1 MAQFRNGPSTVV
13 LLCALFQLS
22 LVCFTTEVSAQST
35 VDVNYPDGL
44 PPIIDI
50 LDGEITVGEN
60 APVIGTRTLADR
72 RTENVAASA
81 NYAPVR
87 SSSSG
92 APTEEPV
99 ATPTPTVAPIVG
111 ISKTA
116 KPKARRTTR
125 VIPAS
130 SSLPPVFESPLNDS
144 AVKFTTETTLPPIQS
159 SMQSVNAASAAPIF
173 ELPSYETPIAGGFS
187 PQATSVIEVGEP
199 MFELPASPPPPAESK
214 KYPNA
219 RLTGFFQ
226 MDSLWYSDAEFTNG
240 NQFVSVGIDDVRGFR
255 RARLAA
261 VGSVA
266 DNVDYMVE
274 FDFAFPGRPNFMD
287 LYFDVHG
294 FQFGSLRVGQWRQ
307 PFGLDE
313 LTSVKELTFH
323 ERSTTF
329 FLGPFRRPG
338 IGIYGH
344 DGRSTYAIS
353 AYGTT
358 FGQTPDLFGGS
369 RGDSNYGL
377 AARGTTLLIDR
388 PQDGGLLHAGFG
400 YALMNDTGSLQQFL
414 FLPELAGPPGESS
427 SGILNTETSIFGS
440 SRVHF
445 FNAEFAAVRGPGHAQ
460 GEYRVARFEKSG
472 DPAVT
477 TPSYYAQV
485 GYLLTGETREYNRTG
500 GVLSAVRPDN
510 PFGPGG
516 WGAWELAARFS
527 RTETFQDGVFDPI
540 NATGNRTTY
549 SVGLNWYL
557 NDFTKFQFNY
567 LRGDVDRQSSFELS
581 DYAIY
586 AVRAQVA
593 F

>member
-1 MAQFRNGPSTVV
+1 MAQFRNGPSTVK

-22 LVCFTTEVSAQST
+22 LVCFAAEVSAQST

-60 APVIGTRTLADR
+60 APAIGARTLADR
-72 RTENVAASA
+72 RTENVAPSVD
-81 NYAPVR
+81 YAPVR
-87 SSSSG
+87 ASLSVP
-92 APTEEPV
+92 PTVEPD
-99 ATPTPTVAPIVG
+99 ATLTVAPVVG
-111 ISKTA
+111 GSKTA
-116 KPKARRTTR
+116 KRKSRSATR

-130 SSLPPVFESPLNDS
+130 SSLPPVFESPLTDS
-144 AVKFTTETTLPPIQS
+144 AVNFTTETGLP

-173 ELPSYETPIAGGFS
+173 ELPSYETPTVGGFS

-199 MFELPASPPPPAESK
+199 VFELPASQPPPAESK
-214 KYPNA
+214 KYPTA

-226 MDSLWYSDAEFTNG
+226 MDSLWYSNPEFADG
-240 NQFVSVGIDDVRGFR
+240 IQFATVNIDDVRGFR

-313 LTSVKELTFH
+313 LTSIRELTFH
-323 ERSTTF
+323 ERSSTF

-353 AYGTT
+353 AYGTNFT
-358 FGQTPDLFGGS
+358 QAPDLFGGS

-377 AARGTTLLIDR
+377 AARGTTLLVDR
-388 PQDGGLLHAGFG
+388 PRDGGLLHAGFG
-400 YALMNDTGSLQQFL
+400 YALMNDSTSLQQFV
-414 FLPELAGPPGESS
+414 FLPELAGPPGELSS
-427 SGILNTETSIFGS
+427 RGLNTATEIFGS
-440 SRVHF
+440 NRVHL

-460 GEYRVARFEKSG
+460 GEYRVARFEQSV

-485 GYLLTGETREYNRTG
+485 GYLLTGETREYNRSG

-527 RTETFQDGVFDPI
+527 RTETVQGGGFFQDGVFNP
-540 NATGNRTTY
+540 GGFRGSRTTY

-567 LRGDVDRQSSFELS
+567 LRGDIVQPSFEIT